1 MKLYAL
7 IRRWK
12 HKHTAFGTEDP
23 FPRENYEK
31 SQVVRD
37 GNIITSVGEAFV
49 DFFSIEIC
57 DWFNLFDSS
66 KEKNDFRSYIK
77 GES

>member
-1 MKLYAL
+1 M
-7 IRRWK
+7 
-12 HKHTAFGTEDP
+12 
-23 FPRENYEK
+23 
-31 SQVVRD
+31 VRD

-49 DFFSIEIC
+49 DFSIEIC